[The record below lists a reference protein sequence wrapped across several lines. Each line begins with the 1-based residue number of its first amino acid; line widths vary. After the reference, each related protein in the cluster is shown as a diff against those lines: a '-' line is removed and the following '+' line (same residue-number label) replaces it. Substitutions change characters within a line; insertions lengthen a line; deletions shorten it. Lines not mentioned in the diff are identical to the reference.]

1 MDTEQQSKT
10 EQVRTAAVRPPSGT
24 LGESHQGTEQTPS
37 APHAGSAPRELV
49 LGIDG
54 GGTKTACVILNSQQS
69 ILAQVRVGSCN
80 RNSVGDRKAQENLSQ
95 GINNALQ
102 AAGCDRDA
110 IAAACVGMAGIDRP
124 NERALV
130 TGWLETLL
138 PNVPLTLYNDALIA
152 LASGTNG
159 DLCGVAVVSG
169 TGMIVYGIN
178 RVGQIQRA
186 GGWGPLFGDKGSA
199 YAIGAA
205 ALAAVAH
212 ATDGLGPTTVLDG
225 ALRDYLDLSTPQ
237 ALIPWAYSDLSWARI
252 AELAPVVVEC
262 AQQKD
267 PVAGSIIA
275 EAAVDLAAAVELVV
289 RGLGMLAEPVPIVL
303 SGGNLAP
310 GLFSSLVQQHIN
322 SLIPHAQLIRPAI
335 EPAVGAAQLALQA
348 LLRGDTGGKGAYGR

>member
-1 MDTEQQSKT
+1 MDTDQQSKT
-10 EQVRTAAVRPPSGT
+10 DAMHNETIRQAQSGGGGGQSHVGNGPSDT
-24 LGESHQGTEQTPS
+24 VSS
-37 APHAGSAPRELV
+37 RELV

-54 GGTKTACVILNSQQS
+54 GGTKTACVILNAQQT

-80 RNSVGDRKAQENLSQ
+80 RNSVGDAQAHANLSQ
-95 GINNALQ
+95 GISSVLQ
-102 AAGCDRDA
+102 AAGCDRSA
-110 IAAACVGMAGIDRP
+110 IAAACIGMAGIDRP

-130 TGWLETLL
+130 SGWLDGLL
-138 PNVPLTLYNDALIA
+138 PGVPVTLYNDALIA

-178 RVGQIQRA
+178 RTGQVQRA

-199 YAIGAA
+199 YALGTA
-205 ALAAVAH
+205 ALTAVAH
-212 ATDGLGPTTVLDG
+212 ATDGLGPATVLDG

-267 PVAGSIIA
+267 PVASRIID

-289 RGLGMLAEPVPIVL
+289 RGLGMLTEPVPIIL

-310 GLFSSLVQQHIN
+310 GLFSSLVQQHIH
-322 SLIPHAQLIRPAI
+322 SLIPHAQLIRPSI
-335 EPAVGAAQLALQA
+335 EPAVGAAQLALQS
-348 LLRGDTGGKGAYGR
+348 LKKNGEVTGGM